1 MTTATQERICK
12 DTRLHL
18 VAAHGQKAFRV
29 AKDRYGAL
37 SVRPNEF
44 VGPLP
49 VGTDPAKGDP
59 RGRFDTRG
67 STIYLADS
75 RECAYAEVLIGFRQE
90 RAKIAAVAESI
101 GWDVEEYLAQ
111 VIADAHTNGVDVPWA
126 ISVDWQMDRSI
137 YEIRLPRKGWWIQI
151 DHAHTLAA
159 LEKLV
164 PQTTGM
170 TERLQLLTAGTL
182 HSEDRNLTTLLAHV
196 LRTQRLD
203 DGSEPLGI
211 SYLSKTL
218 NGRCWAYWDRRTDEG
233 LSPGSNDL
241 LQLTSENVGP
251 DPKFLRV
258 AKLHKLPILGARR

>member
-1 MTTATQERICK
+1 MTATIQERTCT

-18 VAAHGQKAFRV
+18 VAARGQKAFRV

-37 SVRPNEF
+37 SVRPNSI

-49 VGTDPAKGDP
+49 LGTDPAEGDR

-75 RECAYAEVLIGFRQE
+75 RECAYAEVLVGFRQE
-90 RAKIAAVAESI
+90 RAKIAAAAESI
-101 GWDVEEYLAQ
+101 DWDIDEYIAQ
-111 VIADAHTNGVDVPWA
+111 VVSEAQANGVDVPWA

-137 YEIRLPRKGWWIQI
+137 YEIRLPREGWWVQI
-151 DHAHTLAA
+151 DHAETLAA
-159 LEKLV
+159 LEDLAPKSI
-164 PQTTGM
+164 GM
-170 TERLQLLTAGTL
+170 TERLQLLTSGAIE
-182 HSEDRNLTTLLAHV
+182 SEDRVLTTLLAHV
-196 LRTQRLD
+196 LRGQRLD

-211 SYLSKTL
+211 SYRSKTL

-233 LSPGSNDL
+233 LSPGSKDL

-251 DPKFLRV
+251 DPIFVRV
-258 AKLHKLPILGARR
+258 AKFYKLPVLGARR